1 MNSMWAWLGSL
12 ALALVSGGGGV
23 AWYKTLK
30 DDRRAERSEP
40 VDLVSRTL
48 ALQVDQ
54 SNHLAQMQQRMSEL
68 FEQNLQV
75 SADAAHAKSEAAEA
89 LRRAAH
95 AEAETLRMREALHW
109 ITAQVSPIIA
119 WVDAG
124 AHPPPPV
131 ISPDLR
137 AYLAGELNTLGRRR
151 PDEL

>member
-23 AWYKTLK
+23 AWFQTLK
-30 DDRRAERSEP
+30 ADRRADRAEP

-48 ALQVDQ
+48 SLQVDQ
-54 SNHLAQMQQRMSEL
+54 SNHLAQMQGRMSEL
-68 FEQNLQV
+68 FTQNLQV
-75 SADAAHAKSEAAEA
+75 QADAAHARSEAGEA

-95 AEAETLRMREALHW
+95 AEAETMRLREALLW
-109 ITAQVSPIIA
+109 VTGQVSPIIA

-124 AHPPPPV
+124 AKPPPPI

-137 AYLAGELNTLGRRR
+137 AYLAGELNTMGRKR
-151 PDEL
+151 PGEM